1 MNVNIR
7 RWGSLEAIMQS
18 PTNEQALKKIVLAKK
33 NCIGIG
39 YPDRTLIKKKKQHWN
54 FELLKDN

>member
-33 NCIGIG
+33 KLYWHRIS
-39 YPDRTLIKKKKQHWN
+39 R
-54 FELLKDN
+54 